1 MPPQTRSSIHKRA
14 RKAAVVAPAADP
26 PPTSAARARPD
37 GEHVVRCDKT
47 GTLITNHWKNGL
59 KDGLERIEIP
69 RVQMVVETVYVN
81 GKKHGMHTMNDPRM
95 NVTQPYVD
103 DKEHGVEITRHHASE
118 GGDPHT
124 SAHVTEIPYVNGVI
138 HGIATHRYCHE
149 GHDNIYLEEYKDGT
163 KLREQWIFRTLDD
176 DARLGRQPVRVA
188 ADTRREMF
196 GKLTEV
202 IEGLAEN
209 RLQSSEYKTLYDA
222 AHALHVLL

>member
-1 MPPQTRSSIHKRA
+1 MPPQTRSSIHKKA
-14 RKAAVVAPAADP
+14 RTRPTTRSADP
-26 PPTSAARARPD
+26 PPVSARIRPD

-47 GTLITNHWKNGL
+47 GTVITNHWKNGL
-59 KDGLERIEIP
+59 KHGLERVEIP
-69 RVQMVVETVYVN
+69 RVEMVVETVYVK

-95 NVTQPYVD
+95 VVTQPYVD
-103 DKEHGVEITRHHASE
+103 DKEHGVEITRHHPSSA
-118 GGDPHT
+118 GA

-138 HGIATHRYCHE
+138 HGLATHRYCHE
-149 GHDNIYLEEYKDGT
+149 GHDNLYLEEYKDGT

-176 DARLGRQPVRVA
+176 DARHGRQPVRVA

-196 GKLTEV
+196 AKLTEV